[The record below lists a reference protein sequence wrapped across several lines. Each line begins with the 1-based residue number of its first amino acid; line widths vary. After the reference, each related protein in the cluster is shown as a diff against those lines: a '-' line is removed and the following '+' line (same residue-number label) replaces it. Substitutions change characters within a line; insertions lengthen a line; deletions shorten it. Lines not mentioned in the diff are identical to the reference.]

1 MRKPRTLAQ
10 AFGYEPCEPR
20 PVTEMRP
27 VVVAW
32 LHNCH
37 HCGTEFR
44 AKRRD
49 ARLCSGRCRT
59 AAARQGEPLSGLR

>member
-1 MRKPRTLAQ
+1 MT
-10 AFGYEPCEPR
+10 EPR
-20 PVTEMRP
+20 PVYEARP

-32 LHNCH
+32 LINCH